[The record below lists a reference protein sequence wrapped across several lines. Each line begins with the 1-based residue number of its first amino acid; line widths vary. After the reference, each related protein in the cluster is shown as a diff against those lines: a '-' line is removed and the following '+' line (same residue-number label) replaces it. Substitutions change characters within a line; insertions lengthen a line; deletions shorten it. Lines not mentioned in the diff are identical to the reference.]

1 MNGGIIC
8 GTLDGANIEILE
20 EVGKENMFV
29 FGEVVENIEKQRQR
43 MISISRDEY
52 LGEPLKE
59 VIDEIVNGRFGDDT
73 DLIELVNSFTNQND
87 HYLVCFDFY
96 SFYEV

>member
-29 FGEVVENIEKQRQR
+29 FGEVVGNIEKCRER
-43 MISISRDEY
+43 MRNISRDDY
-52 LGEPLKE
+52 LGVELKE
-59 VIDEIVNGRFGDDT
+59 VIDEIINGRFGDDN
-73 DLIELVNSFTNQND
+73 DLIQLVNSFTN
-87 HYLVCFDFY
+87 
-96 SFYEV
+96 